1 MSLLD
6 FGIGA
11 VERFDQQFSSPEN
24 IANMQRSFERGF
36 GSYDV
41 EKDPQYWQS
50 VVMAEEMQSPEA
62 QRAVWEEY
70 QDFLPYEDFDSFT
83 ENVFRGAEGTQR
95 WYDER
100 SLQRADEIEEVDT
113 DFHVDVYDDFR
124 RTEIDYQEL
133 MLPEELANLRLSN
146 EMTQYEFDEHR
157 ERRDYRDF
165 MTNVEMSI
173 AEMEEEGMELSL
185 EEQQAWHKTLDDR
198 ISMKMEEMDLN
209 LESARFNRDLNE
221 INAEIAAAT
230 KDHQIEQAQVQLDT
244 MKEQLTQSKALFP
257 YEEEMLGKRIEL
269 LEAQIAGQR
278 AQNLATS
285 FGAGLGDGEEIGEI
299 TEKELEDYDRF
310 VNELISGVEVSELT
324 WPFDETA
331 YAADRL
337 RSLVDQDG
345 WILDLTAWT
354 DSPEGERDP
363 YWRDHT
369 GNAVHVTHLP
379 EKIIEEHFPEY
390 LPDYSDYDPEP
401 TQGEGTSGTSYPL
414 SDSTPS
420 GRGLGASWSI
430 SDVGEPQDFE
440 DDTGDDRRGGVATDS
455 HYTPATSMTD
465 ERVANATSAISSDL
479 STLDG
484 LDFNPRDPRELA
496 RYLRQNRVELI
507 NSGVAKEVEKE
518 FNISFDNLIEVLES
532 YSQ

>member
-41 EKDPQYWQS
+41 EKDPQYWES
-50 VVMAEEMQSPEA
+50 VVMAEELQSPEA

-133 MLPEELANLRLSN
+133 MLPEELERLILSN

-198 ISMKMEEMDLN
+198 ISMKMEEMGLN

-244 MKEQLTQSKALFP
+244 MKEQLTQSKTLFP
-257 YEEEMLGKRIEL
+257 YEEEMLRKRIEL

-285 FGAGLGDGEEIGEI
+285 FGTGLGDGEGIDGWEQRD
-299 TEKELEDYDRF
+299 L
-310 VNELISGVEVSELT
+310 NEYERAV
-324 WPFDETA
+324 
-331 YAADRL
+331 
-337 RSLVDQDG
+337 RSLFSIGDNEEAASIYHPYHEGSRLVDFLPTMVDEETG
-345 WILDLTAWT
+345 YIIDMHTNK
-354 DSPEGERDP
+354 P
-363 YWRDHT
+363 YVEDDW
-369 GNAVHVTHLP
+369 GNPYHVSQLP
-379 EKIIEEHFPEY
+379 NNVIEEHLPQLFQQHIQPEVGQTY
-390 LPDYSDYDPEP
+390 TSLIDRELQSYRSVRGDKSSGGFSSGQLGGGQDLANLQSLENFEPSMP
-401 TQGEGTSGTSYPL
+401 TQEFINEIPEGFPNTAQGAIDYLRAYEAGVSAETQDFNQANEIINQNMRNM
-414 SDSTPS
+414 SDLYGISIEQLISELVKLREIEDFS
-420 GRGLGASWSI
+420 GR
-430 SDVGEPQDFE
+430 E
-440 DDTGDDRRGGVATDS
+440 
-455 HYTPATSMTD
+455 
-465 ERVANATSAISSDL
+465 
-479 STLDG
+479 
-484 LDFNPRDPRELA
+484 
-496 RYLRQNRVELI
+496 
-507 NSGVAKEVEKE
+507 
-518 FNISFDNLIEVLES
+518 
-532 YSQ
+532 